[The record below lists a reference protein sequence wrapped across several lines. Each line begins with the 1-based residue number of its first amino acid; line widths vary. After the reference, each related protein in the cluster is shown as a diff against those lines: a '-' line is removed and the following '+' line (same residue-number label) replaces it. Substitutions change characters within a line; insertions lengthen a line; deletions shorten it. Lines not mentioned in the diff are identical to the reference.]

1 MKKFLTMAL
10 TVWLTGCVSLSYQE
24 KIELMKLQQKGIDAT
39 VSANGWDKPASP
51 ALAGF
56 LNLFP
61 GFGNFYLGSGDAAEG
76 AQIGYGIANLLLW
89 PLSVVWGIPQAYSD
103 ADTINKRD
111 LVFFYQYTKNKQTK
125 DFFADGTDNDAEF
138 PQWVELYEKEGY
150 IGQTDRKAL
159 YFIGYGESILYKPAH
174 DYAIEDAYEKA
185 KASIAGYGDSLK
197 NVKIRGMK
205 LVSEYKHDDKG
216 KVRVWMLYSY
226 PKKQLEKDM
235 LEFQKKE

>member
-24 KIELMKLQQKGIDAT
+24 KLELMKLQQKGIDAT

-76 AQIGYGIANLLLW
+76 TQIGYGIANLLLW

-103 ADTINKRD
+103 ADTINKRN
-111 LVFFYQYTKNKQTK
+111 LVFFYQYTKKQP
-125 DFFADGTDNDAEF
+125 DASVAYNADKNIDF

-150 IGQTDRKAL
+150 IGQTDRNAL

-185 KASIAGYGDSLK
+185 KSSIAGYGVSLK

-205 LVSEYKHDDKG
+205 LVSEYKHDDNG

>member
-1 MKKFLTMAL
+1 MKKLLTMAL

-76 AQIGYGIANLLLW
+76 TQIGYGIANLLLW

-103 ADTINKRD
+103 ADTINKRN
-111 LVFFYQYTKNKQTK
+111 LVFFYQYTKKQP
-125 DFFADGTDNDAEF
+125 DASVAYNADKNIDF

-185 KASIAGYGDSLK
+185 KSFIAGYGVSLK

-205 LVSEYKHDDKG
+205 LVSEYKHDDNG

>member
-1 MKKFLTMAL
+1 MKKLLTLIL
-10 TVWLTGCVSLSYQE
+10 TVYLTGCVSLSYQE
-24 KIELMKLQQKGIDAT
+24 KMELMKLRQKGIDAT
-39 VSANGWDKPASP
+39 VSANGWEKPASP

-56 LNLFP
+56 LNLLP
-61 GFGNFYLGSGDAAEG
+61 GVGNFYLGSGNAAEG
-76 AQIGYGIANLLLW
+76 SQIGYGVVNLLLW

-185 KASIAGYGDSLK
+185 KASIAGYGVSLK
-197 NVKIRGMK
+197 SVKIRGMK
-205 LVSEYKHDDKG
+205 LISEYKHDDNG

-226 PKKQLEKDM
+226 PKMQLEKNM
-235 LEFQKKE
+235 LEFQKNE

>member
-76 AQIGYGIANLLLW
+76 TQIGYGIANLLLW

-111 LVFFYQYTKNKQTK
+111 LVFFYQYTKKQP
-125 DFFADGTDNDAEF
+125 DASVAYNADKNIDF

-150 IGQTDRKAL
+150 IGQTDRNAL

-185 KASIAGYGDSLK
+185 KSFIAGYGVSLK

>member
-10 TVWLTGCVSLSYQE
+10 TIWLTGCVSLSYQE

-76 AQIGYGIANLLLW
+76 TQIGYGIANLLLW

-103 ADTINKRD
+103 ADTINKRN
-111 LVFFYQYTKNKQTK
+111 LVFFYQYTKKQP
-125 DFFADGTDNDAEF
+125 DASVAYNADKNIDF

-185 KASIAGYGDSLK
+185 KSFIAGYGVSLK

-205 LVSEYKHDDKG
+205 LVSEYKHDDNG

>member
-10 TVWLTGCVSLSYQE
+10 TVWLTGCVSLSYQK

-61 GFGNFYLGSGDAAEG
+61 SFGNFYLGSGDAAEG
-76 AQIGYGIANLLLW
+76 TQIGYGIANLLLW

-111 LVFFYQYTKNKQTK
+111 LVFFISTQKINKQQIFLLTVRTTMPNFLNGSNCMKKK
-125 DFFADGTDNDAEF
+125 DISDKPTEKLFTLSVTGKAFFINPHTIT
-138 PQWVELYEKEGY
+138 P
-150 IGQTDRKAL
+150 
-159 YFIGYGESILYKPAH
+159 
-174 DYAIEDAYEKA
+174 
-185 KASIAGYGDSLK
+185 
-197 NVKIRGMK
+197 
-205 LVSEYKHDDKG
+205 
-216 KVRVWMLYSY
+216 
-226 PKKQLEKDM
+226 
-235 LEFQKKE
+235 